1 VIILENPFTEMMRSN
16 GVIYVGD
23 HIEFR
28 DTLMRWIAIYFSGK
42 CYRYNGEILNEKD
55 SEEVAFGLIY
65 LFDYLE
71 RTHKK
76 KS

>member
-1 VIILENPFTEMMRSN
+1 MKEAPFKEMMRSN
-16 GVIYVGD
+16 GFVYVD
-23 HIEFR
+23 NHIEFR
-28 DTLMRWIAIYFSGK
+28 ETLKRWIAIYFSGK
-42 CYRYNGEILNEKD
+42 QYRYNGKLLSERE

-71 RTHKK
+71 RTHRT